1 MPKIL
6 MIAWKR
12 ASVPENEFSKTQQG
26 ESHCDSL
33 S

>member
-6 MIAWKR
+6 TIAWK
-12 ASVPENEFSKTQQG
+12 SVSVQENEFSKTQQG